1 LSIIVLLI
9 ALNATVQIAQFVRQ
23 DISNI
28 QTVKEKL
35 DVSLVQWDIMEILL
49 IILVKNVNI
58 LV

>member
-1 LSIIVLLI
+1 MSIIVLLI

-28 QTVKEKL
+28 QTVQEKL